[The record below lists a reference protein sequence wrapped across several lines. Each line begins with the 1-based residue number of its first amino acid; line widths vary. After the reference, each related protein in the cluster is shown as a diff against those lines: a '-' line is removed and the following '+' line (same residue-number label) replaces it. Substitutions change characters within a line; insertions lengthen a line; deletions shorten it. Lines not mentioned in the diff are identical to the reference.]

1 MDCEVHGNVLY
12 AVGGASEV
20 IVASREAG
28 GALDVRSTP
37 VILHVIVAAEA
48 SEKIGSGE
56 GSPPATARLERVLR
70 LSAVLPPHTSYD
82 FLDAS
87 LMHTLP

>member
-1 MDCEVHGNVLY
+1 MCSWGC
-12 AVGGASEV
+12 VGGHHRGEQRL
-20 IVASREAG
+20 REAR

-37 VILHVIVAAEA
+37 VILHVIVVVQA

-82 FLDAS
+82 FLDVS